1 MKSLFRILYILVISA
16 LAGQTQEIEKDI
28 RFHSDELDKIRR
40 EIADF
45 EKKIGEASN
54 REKSEIERLNEI
66 DEEISLVRNLIYR
79 LRQEEKRKQSAID
92 EAQKII
98 VEKEGERDSLVSRY
112 TKRVVTSYKKGRL
125 SDLEKLLNSDSW
137 NQAVF
142 RAKYLKII
150 SDYDKTLAE
159 EIKVTVSEI
168 EQQQSVMRAE
178 MADILKIDK
187 EKSSRKRWLEQRRRL
202 RSKQLDNLKR
212 DRQQM
217 TVALK
222 ERQKASREMEAI
234 ITRLERE
241 RAARIAELE
250 RRRKETELVASAPF
264 RQLKGKLPWPI
275 EGPVISRFGT
285 YRNPEL
291 KTVTENTGIDIRG
304 KSGSEVKAIYDGIV
318 TTVTYIRGYGN
329 TVILDHGDG
338 FYSVYTHV
346 VDVEVDENSYVNAR
360 DVIAYVGDSGSLEG
374 AKLHFEI
381 WENRN
386 KLNPETWL
394 RELR

>member
-1 MKSLFRILYILVISA
+1 MKSPFRVLFIFMTSV

-28 RFHSDELDKIRR
+28 RFHSGELDKIRR
-40 EIADF
+40 EITEF
-45 EKKIGEASN
+45 EKRIGETSN

-66 DEEISLVRNLIYR
+66 DEEISLVRDLLFR
-79 LRQEEKRKQSAID
+79 LRREEKRKRHAIEQAEKAIVVK
-92 EAQKII
+92 EA
-98 VEKEGERDSLVSRY
+98 ERDSLVVRY

-125 SDLEKLLNSDSW
+125 SDLEKLLNSESW
-137 NQAVF
+137 SQAVY

-150 SDYDKTLAE
+150 SDYDKALAE
-159 EIKVTVSEI
+159 EI
-168 EQQQSVMRAE
+168 
-178 MADILKIDK
+178 
-187 EKSSRKRWLEQRRRL
+187 RR
-202 RSKQLDNLKR
+202 
-212 DRQQM
+212 
-217 TVALK
+217 K
-222 ERQKASREMEAI
+222 ERQKSAREMEAI

-250 RRRKETELVASAPF
+250 RRRKEAEMVASAPF

-275 EGPVISRFGT
+275 EGAVISRFGT
-285 YRNPEL
+285 HRNPEL

-304 KSGSEVKAIYDGIV
+304 KTGSEVKAIYDGIV

-346 VDVEVDENSYVNAR
+346 IDVEVDENSYVNAR
-360 DVIAYVGDSGSLEG
+360 DVIAHVGDSGSLEG

-381 WENRN
+381 WENRA
-386 KLNPETWL
+386 KLNPQSWL
-394 RELR
+394 RKQR

>member
-1 MKSLFRILYILVISA
+1 MKSLFRSLFILLILS
-16 LAGQTQEIEKDI
+16 LAGQTQEIDKDI
-28 RFHSDELDKIRR
+28 RFHSGELDKIRR
-40 EIADF
+40 EIAEF
-45 EKKIGEASN
+45 EKKIGETSN

-66 DEEISLVRNLIYR
+66 DEEISLVRNLIFR
-79 LRQEEKRKQSAID
+79 LRQEEKQKQHAID
-92 EAQKII
+92 EAKKIV
-98 VEKEGERDSLVSRY
+98 VEKKVERDSLVSRY

-125 SDLEKLLNSDSW
+125 SDLKKLLNSESW
-137 NQAVF
+137 NQAVY

-150 SDYDKTLAE
+150 SDYDKALAE
-159 EIKVTVSEI
+159 EIQITVSEI
-168 EQQQSVMRAE
+168 ERQQFVMQAE
-178 MADILKIDK
+178 MADIFIIDK
-187 EKSSRKRWLEQRRRL
+187 EESSRKRWLEQRRRL

-222 ERQKASREMEAI
+222 GRQKAAREMEAI

-241 RAARIAELE
+241 RVARIAELE
-250 RRRKETELVASAPF
+250 RRRKEAELVASAPF

-275 EGPVISRFGT
+275 EGPIISRFGT

-304 KSGSEVKAIYDGIV
+304 KSGSAVRAIYDGIV

-360 DVIAYVGDSGSLEG
+360 DLIAHVGDSGSLEG

-381 WENRN
+381 WENRA

-394 RELR
+394 RKLR